1 MTDVDEHL
9 LTAAKLAEATRGDLE
24 SPSDLHRH
32 AGLVEDDGHRDT
44 LSFVAAV
51 LEDGDHGLD
60 VARFG
65 QTSLGRELV
74 SKFATDRADHAVEDG
89 NSTVMSHLVGVTES
103 DLSGDSLTL
112 HARLDKLMANHGSP
126 CFAVAAGNPNTGK
139 TNTMSLLAEL
149 RSCAFEDYRVLSNVR
164 SWERTDDVVTGA
176 HDLAVT
182 LLQYRDVPK
191 FVLIDE
197 SSTHFDARTYRREV
211 ATQWTPLAKRFAK
224 IGVDAC
230 GNVIHTG
237 KDAHPELKRMATLAY
252 FKTEKKVA
260 EFYERWPADGDFPT
274 DQLFGGSI
282 EDLEPTGYEADPN
295 DASPWAWNLEPDL
308 FSEDLRWPDL
318 LDALRARGP
327 AE

>member
-1 MTDVDEHL
+1 MPEFDEHL
-9 LTAAKLAEATRGDLE
+9 LTAAKLREQIHGNVE
-24 SPSDLHRH
+24 SDESLSAHIGIVTNKQDQAALTFVEDTISQSDLD
-32 AGLVEDDGHRDT
+32 VT
-44 LSFVAAV
+44 SFQDSE
-51 LEDGDHGLD
+51 L
-60 VARFG
+60 G
-65 QTSLGRELV
+65 QTLLQ
-74 SKFATDRADHAVEDG
+74 KFTNEAATEAVTNG
-89 NSTVMSHLVGVTES
+89 NGSVMSHLVGVTER
-103 DLSGDSLTL
+103 DLDGSSL
-112 HARLDKLMANHGSP
+112 RLPMMLLDEIENNEAPAFIIG
-126 CFAVAAGNPNTGK
+126 AGNPNTGK

-149 RSCAFEDYRVLSNVR
+149 RKAQLDEYMIISNVR
-164 SWERTDDVVTGA
+164 SWPLTDEVVTSA

-182 LLQYRDVPK
+182 LLEHRDVPK
-191 FVLIDE
+191 FVFIDE

-252 FKTEKKVA
+252 YKTEKKVA
-260 EFYERWPADGDFPT
+260 EFYERWPADGDYPT

-295 DASPWAWNLEPDL
+295 DAAPWAWNLEPDL
-308 FSEDLRWPDL
+308 FSKDLRWPDL
-318 LDALRARGP
+318 LDALRACGP

>member
-1 MTDVDEHL
+1 MTNGVDEHL
-9 LTAAKLAEATRGDLE
+9 LTAAKLREQIRGDLE
-24 SPSDLHRH
+24 THERH
-32 AGLVEDDGHRDT
+32 YPHSGIVTDKQDRAC
-44 LSFVAAV
+44 LSFV
-51 LEDGDHGLD
+51 EGTISQGGLD
-60 VARFG
+60 VTSFEESELG
-65 QTSLGRELV
+65 QAVHG
-74 SKFATDRADHAVEDG
+74 KFTADRTTEAVQHG
-89 NSTVMSHLVGVTES
+89 NGSVMSHLVGVTEQ
-103 DLSGDSLTL
+103 DLDGSSL
-112 HARLDKLMANHGSP
+112 RLPMMLLDEIENNDAPAFIIG
-126 CFAVAAGNPNTGK
+126 AGNPNTGK

-149 RSCAFEDYRVLSNVR
+149 RKAQLDEYMIISNVR
-164 SWERTDDVVTGA
+164 SWPLTDEIVTSA
-176 HDLAVT
+176 YDLAVT
-182 LLQYRDVPK
+182 LLEHRDTPK
-191 FVLIDE
+191 FVFIDE

-252 FKTEKKVA
+252 FKTEKKIA
-260 EFYERWPADGDFPT
+260 EFYERWPADGDYPT

-295 DASPWAWNLEPDL
+295 DAAPWAWNLEPDL
-308 FSEDLRWPDL
+308 FSKDLRWPDL